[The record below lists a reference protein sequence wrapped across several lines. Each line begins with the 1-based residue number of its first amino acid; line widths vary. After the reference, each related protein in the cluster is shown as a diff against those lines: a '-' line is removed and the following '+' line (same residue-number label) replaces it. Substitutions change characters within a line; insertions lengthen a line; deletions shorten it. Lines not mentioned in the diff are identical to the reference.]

1 VGKVKEKAA
10 QAKKNIP
17 VIVKGYPYATLGV
30 YIIGFVMGLIA
41 GVWIAG

>member
-1 VGKVKEKAA
+1 MSKAKVK

-30 YIIGFVMGLIA
+30 YLIGFVMGVIA
-41 GVWIAG
+41 GVWIA